1 MKASPGS
8 MIIPTCSLQL
18 LSPLSLEHVGQ
29 IVSARVLGGIPF
41 VGREDYIRDE
51 VPAIY
56 SESEVLGTRFIL
68 MGEPDDEG
76 FYLEADGADLIPNM
90 SAKQIENALLDI
102 SPLVAH
108 LLKEVEGLTVS
119 IEPLRYE

>member
-1 MKASPGS
+1 
-8 MIIPTCSLQL
+8 MIIPSCRLRLLSRMSLQ
-18 LSPLSLEHVGQ
+18 EVGQ
-29 IVSARVLGGIPF
+29 VVSDRVVGGIPF

-56 SESEVLGTRFIL
+56 SKTEVLGMRFIL

-76 FYLEADGADLIPNM
+76 FYLEADGADLIANL
-90 SAKQIENALLDI
+90 SAEQIKNALFDI

-108 LLKEVEGLTVS
+108 LLQGVEGVEVRIDGPT
-119 IEPLRYE
+119 R